1 MCVLRIAGRRRRAT
15 EPSLDKR
22 SRMAAAPS
30 EGTEITDESLTEAH
44 EEGRGKQTRSRQ
56 VRPGGHTAVP
66 PGGRLPGSGAD
77 IPEGQSAA
85 SGAAKAEHVRDR
97 LLGHWGTCPGIN
109 LIYAHLNRL
118 ILDTGAE
125 RRKGDRLL
133 FALMPAPPWGGKTGT
148 GAGAL
153 GSDQACFRYC
163 AGRRCTRPGV
173 ISSPRSAWPGP
184 RGARRTRPGRGR
196 RKSPGPRRPRAVD
209 AAWPWQRSS
218 VPPGPATAR
227 G

>member
-125 RRKGDRLL
+125 RGQATFCVDAGTTVGWKNGDR
-133 FALMPAPPWGGKTGT
+133 
-148 GAGAL
+148 
-153 GSDQACFRYC
+153 
-163 AGRRCTRPGV
+163 
-173 ISSPRSAWPGP
+173 
-184 RGARRTRPGRGR
+184 RGR
-196 RKSPGPRRPRAVD
+196 A
-209 AAWPWQRSS
+209 WQRSS
-218 VPPGPATAR
+218 LFSLLRRSSLHPAGGYFFASISLAR
-227 G
+227 PSRSAANSSGSRAPKVTGAASSSCS